1 MLKKLA
7 IMIFLLNIVA
17 SGCLENTND
26 KPNVEE
32 IIDHTQEKY
41 ESIDVFQATIIS
53 TTNFQGEEVVQEMDF
68 LFKKPKEYKCVHKAE
83 NLTTVSNG
91 EVVWMYNSNKGE
103 VTVGHLEDSEG
114 FPDFDYGILFK
125 DLTKTNNLSL
135 IEDMESSGKSCYV
148 IEAMPKNKTS
158 IISQDIWIDK
168 ESWIPIRID
177 RDFGDYKSRVEY
189 TNISV
194 NADVS
199 DNEFEFTLPKDAKIV
214 EPNTWLPNQISME
227 EAQESVN
234 FTILK
239 PSYSAGY
246 QFIGATVSKYADS
259 VSLSYAKGRDLLTI
273 VQTRSRYPVP
283 NAENVTIGELKGEI
297 TETFGNKMIR
307 YNDGDIYIIIAGTVS
322 EEELI
327 KIAESM
333 I

>member
-1 MLKKLA
+1 
-7 IMIFLLNIVA
+7 
-17 SGCLENTND
+17 
-26 KPNVEE
+26 
-32 IIDHTQEKY
+32 
-41 ESIDVFQATIIS
+41 
-53 TTNFQGEEVVQEMDF
+53 
-68 LFKKPKEYKCVHKAE
+68 
-83 NLTTVSNG
+83 
-91 EVVWMYNSNKGE
+91 MYNSNKGE
-103 VTVGHLEDSEG
+103 VTVGNIEDSGEA
-114 FPDFDYGILFK
+114 PDFDYGMLFK
-125 DLTKTNNLSL
+125 DLTTINNMSL
-135 IEDMESSGKSCYV
+135 IGDRELSGKSCYV
-148 IEAMPKNKTS
+148 IEAIPKNKTS

-194 NADVS
+194 NTGVS
-199 DNEFEFTLPKDAKIV
+199 DNEFEFTLPEDAKIV
-214 EPNTWLPNQISME
+214 EPNISLPNQISME

-246 QFIGATVSKYADS
+246 QFSGATVSRYADS
-259 VSLSYAKGRDLLTI
+259 VSLSYAKGRNLLTI

-297 TETFGNKMIR
+297 TKTFGNKMIR

-327 KIAESM
+327 KMAESM